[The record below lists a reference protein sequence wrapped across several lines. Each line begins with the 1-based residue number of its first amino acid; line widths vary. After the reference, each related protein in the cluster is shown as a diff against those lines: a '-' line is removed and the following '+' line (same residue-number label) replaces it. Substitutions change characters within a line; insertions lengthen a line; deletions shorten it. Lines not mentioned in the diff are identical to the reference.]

1 MTSRY
6 GAFPRSAA
14 SEWTSWLVGL
24 ALLLPPVFFL
34 HPLAVDETRYLAA
47 AWNMHVTGQWLVP
60 HLDGVPY
67 SEKAPLLFWL
77 INLAWSLT
85 GVHAWTARLLE
96 LLIALATLP
105 LLASL
110 GRRLGL
116 DRASVQA
123 AAWLWLGCAAV
134 ALYADAVMFD
144 MLLTLCTLAAW
155 RSTLALTGRHPL
167 ASTLL
172 LAAALGAGILVK
184 GPVALLVGGM
194 PALLAPLWMPAAR
207 ARMPVFYLQ
216 WFGALALA
224 VAIALAWAVPAAR
237 AGGPAYADAIFL
249 RQTMGRVVHSF
260 AHARPWWWYLPIL
273 PVMLLPWPLAIAR
286 GAKAA
291 ATAETS
297 AAVARF
303 AAVASLPSFVI
314 FSLISGK
321 QPHYLLPILP
331 PLALVAGHRLGTG
344 QWRVAGWRLGL
355 VLMATG
361 IATAIGMGWLAPAAR
376 LETGLL
382 GALIV
387 ALGLLYVWRRAAA
400 LPVGLAAMG
409 VLAALTLCKLAFVL
423 SLAPR
428 YEMSSAAVRIASAQ
442 RAGIPLLYAGTQ
454 YGLFTFAGRLT
465 QPIPQATGD
474 DAIATW
480 ARAHPTGWVI
490 SGDANYQYPA
500 VPLYRQAYLG
510 RQLGIWLAA
519 DIAQGAPAALAPH
532 GPSGR

>member
-1 MTSRY
+1 MTS
-6 GAFPRSAA
+6 GFVAFARSAA
-14 SEWTSWLVGL
+14 SGRTSWLVGL
-24 ALLLPPVFFL
+24 LLLLPPVFFL
-34 HPLAVDETRYLAA
+34 HPLPVDETRYLAA

-60 HLDGVPY
+60 HLDGLAY

-96 LLIALATLP
+96 LLIALGTLP

-110 GRRLGL
+110 GRQLGV
-116 DRASVQA
+116 DRAGIQA

-144 MLLTLCTLAAW
+144 MLLTLCTLLAW
-155 RSTLALTGRHPL
+155 RSTLALRGRHPL
-167 ASTLL
+167 ASMLL

-194 PALLAPLWMPAAR
+194 PALLAPLWMPEAR
-207 ARMPVFYLQ
+207 TRTSVFYLQ
-216 WFGALALA
+216 LLAALALA
-224 VAIALAWAVPAAR
+224 VAIALAWAIPAAR

-273 PVMLLPWPLAIAR
+273 PVMLLPWSLAITR
-286 GAKAA
+286 GAKAVA
-291 ATAETS
+291 ATEHG
-297 AAVARF
+297 AAVVRF
-303 AAVASLPSFVI
+303 AAVASLPSFII

-331 PLALVAGHRLGTG
+331 PLVLLAGHRLGTG

-355 VLMATG
+355 VLAAAG
-361 IATAIGMGWLAPAAR
+361 VATAIGMGWLAPATR
-376 LETGLL
+376 VETGLV

-387 ALGLLYVWRRAAA
+387 ALGLLYVWRREAA
-400 LPVGLAAMG
+400 LPASLAAMG
-409 VLAALTLCKLAFVL
+409 VLASLTLCKLAFAI

-428 YEMSSAAVRIASAQ
+428 YDMRPVAARIASAQ
-442 RAGIPLLYAGTQ
+442 QAGIPLLYAGTQ

-465 QPIPQATGD
+465 QSIPQATGD
-474 DAIATW
+474 AAIATW
-480 ARAHPTGWVI
+480 ARAHPTGWII

-500 VPLYRQAYLG
+500 TPLYRQDYLG
-510 RQLGIWLAA
+510 RKLGIWLAA
-519 DIAQGAPAALAPH
+519 DVTRSAPATLAPH
-532 GPSGR
+532 GQSEK

>member
-1 MTSRY
+1 MMSRFV
-6 GAFPRSAA
+6 ALARPVA
-14 SEWTSWLVGL
+14 SGRTSWLVGML
-24 ALLLPPVFFL
+24 LLLPPVFFL

-60 HLDGVPY
+60 RLDGLPY

-96 LLIALATLP
+96 LLIAVGTLP

-110 GRRLGL
+110 GQRLGV
-116 DRASVQA
+116 DRAGVQA

-134 ALYADAVMFD
+134 ALYAGAVMFD

-155 RSTLALTGRHPL
+155 RSTLALGGRHPL
-167 ASTLL
+167 AGALL
-172 LAAALGAGILVK
+172 LATALGAGILVK

-194 PALLAPLWMPAAR
+194 PALLAPLWMTPAR
-207 ARMPVFYLQ
+207 TRMPVFYLQ
-216 WFGALALA
+216 LLGALVLA

-260 AHARPWWWYLPIL
+260 AHARPWWWYLPVL
-273 PVMLLPWPLAIAR
+273 PAMLLPWPLAIAR
-286 GAKAA
+286 GTRVVEHR
-291 ATAETS
+291 AT
-297 AAVARF
+297 VARF
-303 AAVASLPSFVI
+303 AAVASLPSFVV

-331 PLALVAGHRLGTG
+331 PLALYSGDRLGTG
-344 QWRVAGWRLGL
+344 QWRVAGWRLGMVL
-355 VLMATG
+355 VAIG
-361 IATAIGMGWLAPAAR
+361 AATAIGMGWLAPGSR

-382 GALIV
+382 GALI
-387 ALGLLYVWRRAAA
+387 ASLGLLYMWRHDTA
-400 LPVGLAAMG
+400 LPASLAAMG
-409 VLAALTLCKLAFVL
+409 VLASLTLCKLAFAV

-428 YEMSSAAVRIASAQ
+428 YDMRAAAARIASA
-442 RAGIPLLYAGTQ
+442 RHAGIPLLYAGTQ
-454 YGLFTFAGRLT
+454 YGLFTFAGRLR

-474 DAIATW
+474 AAIAAW
-480 ARAHPTGWVI
+480 ARAHPAGWVI
-490 SGDANYQYPA
+490 SGDANYRYRA
-500 VPLYRQAYLG
+500 TPLYRQAYLG
-510 RQLGIWLAA
+510 RELDIWLAA
-519 DIAQGAPAALAPH
+519 DIARSTPAATAPR
-532 GPSGR
+532 GAGAG